1 MHKLLYQQT
10 KKFNLII
17 STSFQINKTG
27 LNKALARIRPKAH
40 SKNGPDQ
47 IIALTSQQ
55 FGHLNLLN

>member
-27 LNKALARIRPKAH
+27 LNKALARIRPKPTQ
-40 SKNGPDQ
+40 KMGRTR
-47 IIALTSQQ
+47 L
-55 FGHLNLLN
+55 